1 MSKTSIKS
9 PQPTPFELPVKKQ
22 LKVLLVGSGAVG
34 QVFGLY
40 LIEAGVELGFYARPA
55 SADKLKQA
63 LEHGGIPLFQ
73 TSYFRRG
80 DPVAHRLE
88 NYQVVTDVAES
99 QRFKPDQIWF
109 TTPSP
114 VYYSEWFREF
124 LQKVPSERVVCF
136 APEGGRSEFFP
147 ESGGEDRLVF
157 GGITFI
163 SWQGDLEGGSGRP
176 EGVNFWLPPLLGIP
190 LIGTEKACR
199 EVEELLKKAGFRTMV
214 KKKDFHK
221 TLASVTAVML
231 AFVAGLELS
240 GWSFRAFRKSPWLK
254 RAACGSR
261 EAVLSQLTGTGIF
274 TRTLLRILF
283 SSTGFFLATIF
294 LPLLFP
300 FDLEK
305 YLKFHYL
312 KTRDQTLTLL
322 DVFARDGKRRG
333 LPVENIQVLLQGLL
347 DSA

>member
-1 MSKTSIKS
+1 
-9 PQPTPFELPVKKQ
+9 
-22 LKVLLVGSGAVG
+22 VGCGAVG

-40 LIEAGVELGFYARPA
+40 LQKAGVELGFYARPG
-55 SADKLKQA
+55 SANKLKQA
-63 LEHGGIPLFQ
+63 LEHGGMPLFQ
-73 TSYFRRG
+73 TSYFRRR
-80 DPVAHRLE
+80 DPIAHRLG
-88 NYQVVTDVAES
+88 NYQVVTDVVEC

-124 LQKVPSERVVCF
+124 LGKVPSERVVCF

-147 ESGGEDRLVF
+147 ENGGEERMIF

-163 SWQGDLEGGSGRP
+163 SWQGDLEGSSRRP

-190 LIGTEKACR
+190 LMGTEKGCR

-214 KKKDFHK
+214 HKKNFHK

-240 GWSFRAFRKSPWLK
+240 GWSFGAFRKSLWLK

-261 EAVLSQLTGTGIF
+261 EAVLSQLSGTGVF
-274 TRTLLRILF
+274 TRTLLAILI
-283 SSTGFFLATIF
+283 SSKGFYLATFF

-300 FDLEK
+300 FNLER

-312 KTRDQTLTLL
+312 KTRDQTITLL
-322 DVFARDGKRRG
+322 DVFEKDGKRRR
-333 LPVENIQVLLQGLL
+333 LPVENIQILLQGLL
-347 DSA
+347 NSA

>member
-1 MSKTSIKS
+1 M
-9 PQPTPFELPVKKQ
+9 
-22 LKVLLVGSGAVG
+22 KVLLVGCGAVG
-34 QVFGLY
+34 QVFGLF
-40 LIEAGVELGFYARPA
+40 LQKAGVELGFYARPG
-55 SADKLKQA
+55 SADRLKQA
-63 LEHGGIPLFQ
+63 LEHGGMPLFQ
-73 TSYFRRG
+73 TSYFRRH
-80 DPVAHRLE
+80 DPIAHRLE

-157 GGITFI
+157 GGITYI
-163 SWQGDLEGGSGRP
+163 SWQGDLEGSSGRP

-190 LIGTEKACR
+190 LMGTEKACR
-199 EVEELLKKAGFRTMV
+199 EVENLLKKAGFRTME
-214 KKKDFHK
+214 KKEDFHK

-261 EAVLSQLTGTGIF
+261 EAVLSQISATGIF
-274 TRTLLRILF
+274 TRTLLGILF
-283 SSTGFFLATIF
+283 SSKGFYLATFF

-322 DVFARDGKRRG
+322 DVFTKDGIRRR
-333 LPVENIQVLLQGLL
+333 LPVENIQILLQGLL
-347 DSA
+347 DTA